1 MAKKKTTKKATKKAT
16 KKTTKPVAKKVD
28 KKTTKKTAAKK
39 TTRKKSTEPIRY
51 RLIWGVYSSG
61 MREETRFDYGKRKDA
76 DKKAEQLTARG
87 KKLFWVQPI
96 KEEIIPE
103 PEVPEDE

>member
-1 MAKKKTTKKATKKAT
+1 MAKKKITKKAT
-16 KKTTKPVAKKVD
+16 KKTTKSVA
-28 KKTTKKTAAKK
+28 KKTTKKKAAKK
-39 TTRKKSTEPIRY
+39 TTRKKKSTEPIRY

-61 MREETRFDYGKRKDA
+61 MREESRFDYGKRKDA
-76 DKKAEQLTARG
+76 DKKAEQLTAKG

-96 KEEIIPE
+96 KEEIVPE

>member
-1 MAKKKTTKKATKKAT
+1 MAKKKTTKKVA
-16 KKTTKPVAKKVD
+16 KKTTKSVA
-28 KKTTKKTAAKK
+28 KKTTKKAAKK
-39 TTRKKSTEPIRY
+39 TTRKKKSTEPIRY

-76 DKKAEQLTARG
+76 DKKAEQLTAKG

>member
-1 MAKKKTTKKATKKAT
+1 MAKKKTTKKTAKKAT
-16 KKTTKPVAKKVD
+16 KKVDKPEA
-28 KKTTKKTAAKK
+28 KKTTKKKVAKR
-39 TTRKKSTEPIRY
+39 TTRKRKSAEPIRY

-76 DKKAEQLTARG
+76 DKKADQLTAKG

-103 PEVPEDE
+103 PEVAEDE

>member
-1 MAKKKTTKKATKKAT
+1 MAKKKTTKKATKKAA
-16 KKTTKPVAKKVD
+16 KKTTKSVA
-28 KKTTKKTAAKK
+28 KKTTKKKAAKK
-39 TTRKKSTEPIRY
+39 TTRKKKSTEPIRY

-61 MREETRFDYGKRKDA
+61 MREESRFDYGKRKDA
-76 DKKAEQLTARG
+76 DKKAEQLTAKG

-96 KEEIIPE
+96 KEEIVPE

>member
-1 MAKKKTTKKATKKAT
+1 MAKKKTTKKATKKAA
-16 KKTTKPVAKKVD
+16 KKTTKAGA
-28 KKTTKKTAAKK
+28 KKTTKKKAAKK
-39 TTRKKSTEPIRY
+39 TTRKKKSTEPIRY

-61 MREETRFDYGKRKDA
+61 MREESRFDYGKRKDA
-76 DKKAEQLTARG
+76 DKKAEQLTAKG

-96 KEEIIPE
+96 KEEIVPE

>member
-1 MAKKKTTKKATKKAT
+1 MAKKKTTKKT
-16 KKTTKPVAKKVD
+16 AKKVD
-28 KKTTKKTAAKK
+28 KPEAKKTTKKKVAKR
-39 TTRKKSTEPIRY
+39 TTRKRKSAEPIRY

-76 DKKAEQLTARG
+76 DKKADQLTAKG

-96 KEEIIPE
+96 KEEIIPD
-103 PEVPEDE
+103 PEVAEDE

>member
-1 MAKKKTTKKATKKAT
+1 MAKKKTTKKATKKA
-16 KKTTKPVAKKVD
+16 A
-28 KKTTKKTAAKK
+28 KKTTKKVAKKTTKKKAAKK
-39 TTRKKSTEPIRY
+39 TTRKKKSTEPIRY

-61 MREETRFDYGKRKDA
+61 MREESRFDYGKRKDA
-76 DKKAEQLTARG
+76 DKKAEQLTAKG
-87 KKLFWVQPI
+87 KKLFRVQPI

>member
-1 MAKKKTTKKATKKAT
+1 MAKKRTTKKATKKPT
-16 KKTTKPVAKKVD
+16 KSVA
-28 KKTTKKTAAKK
+28 KKTTKKKAAKK
-39 TTRKKSTEPIRY
+39 TTRKKKSTEPIRY

-61 MREETRFDYGKRKDA
+61 MREESRFDYGKRKDA
-76 DKKAEQLTARG
+76 DKKAEQLTAKG

-96 KEEIIPE
+96 KEEIVPE

>member
-1 MAKKKTTKKATKKAT
+1 MAKKKAAKKTTKSVAKKTTKKK
-16 KKTTKPVAKKVD
+16 
-28 KKTTKKTAAKK
+28 AAKK
-39 TTRKKSTEPIRY
+39 TTRKKKSTEPIRY

-61 MREETRFDYGKRKDA
+61 MREESRFDYGKRKDA
-76 DKKAEQLTARG
+76 DKKAEQLTAKG

-96 KEEIIPE
+96 KEEIVPE